1 MDKDYDKEIQ
11 ELRDQV
17 ADLGNMVADIARSD
31 IRYTNIEEIRYGLQ
45 VNHKLIVPK
54 KNITSG
60 GSCPNIGEI
69 AQRTNTDG
77 DLYICGRNNTWE
89 KVGSQ

>member
-1 MDKDYDKEIQ
+1 MDNEQQISQLLQKVQQLEERIEKMEKPSRN
-11 ELRDQV
+11 LSR
-17 ADLGNMVADIARSD
+17 
-31 IRYTNIEEIRYGLQ
+31 IEEKLYGLK
-45 VNHKLIVPK
+45 VRDKFIVPK
-54 KNITSG
+54 KKITASG
-60 GSCPNIGEI
+60 ACPIIGEI